1 MIKLAVGGYHKM
13 KCRYCGHE
21 IPDGM
26 LYCEECGKEVRIV
39 PDYNPLDDMLT
50 AQVKG
55 AISGENDY
63 SEDDI
68 YESVRN
74 TTAMGRSTGAGRY
87 TSAGRGT
94 GTGRNGAPGNTAG
107 RSAAGRNTAG
117 RNTSGRRNTSG
128 GSLPE
133 RERRRRQAERKK
145 ALRRKRRQRALI
157 ILAVL
162 AVAVIAAC
170 FAIYQ
175 TSYAG
180 IVNKG
185 YKAIE
190 SKEYD
195 KSAQYFQ
202 KAIAKNG
209 KKAEAYAG
217 LAKVY
222 TKQDDLDKAESV
234 FLNAI
239 DKQPKNTD
247 IYEACVQFY
256 MDTDQKA
263 EISLLLEDAQDN
275 VRETL
280 AGYFVKGPKFSLDDS
295 ETFEDVQELSLS
307 AGNGCTIYYTTD
319 ETDPTVKSTKYA
331 EPIQIGEGE
340 TVVSA
345 IAVNK
350 KGIPS
355 LPVKKTY
362 TVELPIEDAPA
373 VSPSTGQYE
382 SATQIEIKVPEG
394 YEAYYTMDKSDP
406 TTASTKYVGPI
417 DMPEGETIFKAILVN
432 AKGRTSG
439 VTTRNYVLE
448 LSQGE

>member
-1 MIKLAVGGYHKM
+1 M
-13 KCRYCGHE
+13 R
-21 IPDGM
+21 
-26 LYCEECGKEVRIV
+26 
-39 PDYNPLDDMLT
+39 
-50 AQVKG
+50 
-55 AISGENDY
+55 
-63 SEDDI
+63 SEL
-68 YESVRN
+68 S
-74 TTAMGRSTGAGRY
+74 
-87 TSAGRGT
+87 
-94 GTGRNGAPGNTAG
+94 
-107 RSAAGRNTAG
+107 
-117 RNTSGRRNTSG
+117 
-128 GSLPE
+128 
-133 RERRRRQAERKK
+133 
-145 ALRRKRRQRALI
+145 
-157 ILAVL
+157 
-162 AVAVIAAC
+162 
-170 FAIYQ
+170 
-175 TSYAG
+175 
-180 IVNKG
+180 
-185 YKAIE
+185 
-190 SKEYD
+190 EYV
-195 KSAQYFQ
+195 S
-202 KAIAKNG
+202 
-209 KKAEAYAG
+209 E
-217 LAKVY
+217 
-222 TKQDDLDKAESV
+222 
-234 FLNAI
+234 
-239 DKQPKNTD
+239 
-247 IYEACVQFY
+247 
-256 MDTDQKA
+256 
-263 EISLLLEDAQDN
+263 
-275 VRETL
+275 
-280 AGYFVKGPKFSLDDS
+280 GPTFSLDDS

-331 EPIQIGEGE
+331 EPIQISEGE

>member
-87 TSAGRGT
+87 TSAGRRT
-94 GTGRNGAPGNTAG
+94 GTGRNGVPGSTAG
-107 RSAAGRNTAG
+107 RSATG
-117 RNTSGRRNTSG
+117 
-128 GSLPE
+128 
-133 RERRRRQAERKK
+133 RKK
-145 ALRRKRRQRALI
+145 ALRRKRRKRALI

-185 YKAIE
+185 YKAID

-195 KSAQYFQ
+195 KSEQYFQ

-222 TKQDDLDKAESV
+222 TKQDNLDKAESV

-239 DKQPKNTD
+239 EKQPKNTD
-247 IYEACVQFY
+247 IYEACIQFY

-263 EISLLLEDAQDN
+263 EIPLLLEDA
-275 VRETL
+275 
-280 AGYFVKGPKFSLDDS
+280 PKFSLDDS
-295 ETFEDVQELSLS
+295 ETFEDVQELSLK
-307 AGNGCTIYYTTD
+307 AGNGYTIYYTTD

-406 TTASTKYVGPI
+406 TTASTKYAGPI

>member
-87 TSAGRGT
+87 TSAGRRT
-94 GTGRNGAPGNTAG
+94 GTGRNGVPGSTAG
-107 RSAAGRNTAG
+107 RSATGRNTAG

-145 ALRRKRRQRALI
+145 ALRRKRRKRALI

-185 YKAIE
+185 YKAID

-195 KSAQYFQ
+195 KSEQYFQ

-222 TKQDDLDKAESV
+222 TKQDNLDKAESV

-239 DKQPKNTD
+239 EKQPKNTD

-263 EISLLLEDAQDN
+263 EIPLLLEDAQDN
-275 VRETL
+275 VMETL
-280 AGYFVKGPKFSLDDS
+280 AGYIVKGPKFSLDDS
-295 ETFEDVQELSLS
+295 ETFEDVQELSLKVGS
-307 AGNGCTIYYTTD
+307 GYTIYYTTD

-340 TVVSA
+340 TVVS
-345 IAVNK
+345 
-350 KGIPS
+350 
-355 LPVKKTY
+355 
-362 TVELPIEDAPA
+362 A

-406 TTASTKYVGPI
+406 TTASTKYAGPI

>member
-1 MIKLAVGGYHKM
+1 M
-13 KCRYCGHE
+13 
-21 IPDGM
+21 
-26 LYCEECGKEVRIV
+26 
-39 PDYNPLDDMLT
+39 
-50 AQVKG
+50 
-55 AISGENDY
+55 
-63 SEDDI
+63 
-68 YESVRN
+68 
-74 TTAMGRSTGAGRY
+74 
-87 TSAGRGT
+87 
-94 GTGRNGAPGNTAG
+94 
-107 RSAAGRNTAG
+107 
-117 RNTSGRRNTSG
+117 
-128 GSLPE
+128 
-133 RERRRRQAERKK
+133 
-145 ALRRKRRQRALI
+145 
-157 ILAVL
+157 AVL

-209 KKAEAYAG
+209 EKAEAYAG

-263 EISLLLEDAQDN
+263 EIPLLLEDAQDN
-275 VRETL
+275 VTETL
-280 AGYFVKGPKFSLDDS
+280 AGYIVKGPKFSLDDS

-448 LSQGE
+448 LPQGE